1 MVASIGAKRPGSGE
15 AFQAT
20 NRLQSCDSPGRAL
33 KMSASDPAVPGSW
46 RVASS
51 YYLAEKL
58 VPFLLPGGNYQLD
71 AVE

>member
-1 MVASIGAKRPGSGE
+1 
-15 AFQAT
+15 
-20 NRLQSCDSPGRAL
+20 
-33 KMSASDPAVPGSW
+33 MSASDPAVPGSW